1 MLRDTLMCQYHD
13 TAKTYFP
20 PLLSIYG
27 KSLSI
32 LCHCKNTQQNPNHF
46 LPLLGYKETMTG
58 LSSKREGKGIEK
70 NEGKKMRYESEM
82 KNITFL
88 SSHDRSCAN
97 MTYKDGSKH
106 TDLF

>member
-1 MLRDTLMCQYHD
+1 
-13 TAKTYFP
+13 
-20 PLLSIYG
+20 
-27 KSLSI
+27 
-32 LCHCKNTQQNPNHF
+32 
-46 LPLLGYKETMTG
+46 MTG